1 MVDKE
6 GRTETLQPILNR
18 LNAGDEKAID
28 DLFEHAMERMRW
40 MARKR
45 LHSNP
50 LIQIKEQTDDI
61 LQGVALRMLRALKAV
76 KPPTIRDLLNLTATQ
91 IRREM
96 IDLYRH
102 HYGKEGDAAHHA
114 PDPGKPDSQGNVR
127 PWVEAKA
134 DSEPGPSSQ
143 AREKELDEQV
153 QSLPEEEREVFNLL
167 FYLGM
172 SQQEVAQ
179 QLGVSVPTVKRRWR
193 KARLLLHDV
202 LRDAAED

>member
-1 MVDKE
+1 MADKV
-6 GRTETLQPILNR
+6 GQTETLQPILNR
-18 LNAGDEKAID
+18 LNAGDESALD
-28 DLFEHAMERMRW
+28 ALFEHAMERMRW

-45 LHSNP
+45 LHNNP
-50 LIQIKEQTDDI
+50 SIQRKEQTDDI
-61 LQGVALRMLRALKAV
+61 LQGVALRMLRALKDV
-76 KPPTIRDLLNLTATQ
+76 KPPTVRDLLNLTATQ

-102 HYGKEGDAAHHA
+102 HYGKEGDAAHQA

-127 PWVEAKA
+127 PRVEAEP

-143 AREKELDEQV
+143 ARANELDERV
-153 QSLPEEEREVFNLL
+153 QSLPDEEREVFNLL
-167 FYLGM
+167 FYLSM
-172 SQQEVAQ
+172 SQLEVAQ

-202 LRDAAED
+202 LKDATEE